1 MFINSYP
8 DEHLNLQFITEL
20 LVHFVLTNEYDAIS
34 RSFLIRVTTCLSI
47 SYTTFLALERSLLA
61 YLSIAASR
69 SGKDNWEIEEDA
81 KKVSVKGKWWKI
93 GAAAAAGS
101 LIVFAG
107 HFSLLY
113 LSLAP
118 VLLPAAAALL
128 QTLTGMAAVIGGST
142 AITTAIVS
150 ALSATS
156 AFLASSAGLTV
167 FSAGLLAGGAGYAGY
182 E

>member
-1 MFINSYP
+1 MNIDDLYISQP
-8 DEHLNLQFITEL
+8 DSGEQ
-20 LVHFVLTNEYDAIS
+20 
-34 RSFLIRVTTCLSI
+34 
-47 SYTTFLALERSLLA
+47 ALEIADSLVRSGA
-61 YLSIAASR
+61 MDMIVASR